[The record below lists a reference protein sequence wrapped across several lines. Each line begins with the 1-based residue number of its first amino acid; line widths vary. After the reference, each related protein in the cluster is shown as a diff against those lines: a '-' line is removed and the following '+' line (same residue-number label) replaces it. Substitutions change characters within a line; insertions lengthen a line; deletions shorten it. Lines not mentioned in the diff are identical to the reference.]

1 MAKIMLV
8 EDDTNLSEI
17 YQARL
22 TAEGY
27 QIVSAHDG
35 EEALALAA
43 KEKPELIVS
52 DVMMPKISGF
62 EMLDILR
69 NTEGLKDTKV
79 IMLTAL
85 GQAEDKTRAEGLGA
99 DRYLVKSQVTL
110 EDIVKAAQE
119 LLEGPAPTPAPVAP
133 AVAVVS
139 ATPVVAAPVA
149 PMPVATPVAMPPA
162 PMPVQTPAPAPVA
175 VAPVAAPA
183 PAPSIPVAAPLTDPT
198 PVAPMPVATPTPAP
212 VAPAPQPVAAPPVP
226 VPAPM
231 MTSPVQTPEPAPAPV
246 ATPTPAPVVPSPAPM
261 PAPVTTA
268 NPTAA
273 ADNKLMNDAVE
284 DLLEGVPGKVA
295 AAATPPAA
303 PEPAVPAPAPTA
315 EPTPDTTETDDNA
328 SNNDNVGIAHKK
340 VIRPITDGSASEK
353 PSLETLLANEERKNP
368 GSTGAPAASSEPP
381 VNTPVTNVPHQPGH
395 IITPSAADSLNS
407 GSGIDPNSI
416 AL

>member
-43 KEKPELIVS
+43 KEKPDLIVS

-69 NTEGLKDTKV
+69 NTEGLRDTKV

-119 LLEGPAPTPAPVAP
+119 LLDPNTIAAAAAAAVINATPTAAPIVPAPVP
-133 AVAVVS
+133 
-139 ATPVVAAPVA
+139 TPVAAP
-149 PMPVATPVAMPPA
+149 PA
-162 PMPVQTPAPAPVA
+162 PAPAPVA
-175 VAPVAAPA
+175 PVAPA
-183 PAPSIPVAAPLTDPT
+183 PAPSIPVAAPPADPV
-198 PVAPMPVATPTPAP
+198 PVAPVATPAPTPAPAP
-212 VAPAPQPVAAPPVP
+212 VAPVPDPQPVAAPPVAAPAPAVDPTPAP
-226 VPAPM
+226 VP
-231 MTSPVQTPEPAPAPV
+231 TPVAAPAPV
-246 ATPTPAPVVPSPAPM
+246 APTPVAPPAP
-261 PAPVTTA
+261 PVAAPTPPA

-273 ADNKLMNDAVE
+273 ADNQLMADAVE
-284 DLLEGVPGKVA
+284 DLIGGVPGKSA
-295 AAATPPAA
+295 
-303 PEPAVPAPAPTA
+303 PAVAPAPDQAAPAPAPVTDPA
-315 EPTPDTTETDDNA
+315 PVTPDTAGAEDST
-328 SNNDNVGIAHKK
+328 SNDDNVGIAHKK
-340 VIRPITDGSASEK
+340 IIQPITDGSVPEK
-353 PSLETLLANEERKNP
+353 PSLESLLADEERKNP
-368 GSTGAPAASSEPP
+368 GSTGAPAVSSEPP
-381 VNTPVTNVPHQPGH
+381 ANAPVTNVPHQPGH
-395 IITPSAADSLNS
+395 IITPSAADSLNN
-407 GSGIDPNSI
+407 GNGIDPNSI